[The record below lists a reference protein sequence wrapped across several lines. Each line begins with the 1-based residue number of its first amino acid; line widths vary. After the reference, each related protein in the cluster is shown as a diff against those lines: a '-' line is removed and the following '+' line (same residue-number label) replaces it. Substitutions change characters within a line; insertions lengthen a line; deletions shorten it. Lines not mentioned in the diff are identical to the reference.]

1 MKYIHVL
8 CTMKK
13 EITFTIGKTKETIEL
28 FYDTK
33 FIQQVQ
39 KIMKKL
45 SNENPDAN
53 IWAHWEVESENEMG
67 GFEFLESYNYR
78 QETKKL

>member
-33 FIQQVQ
+33 FIQPVQ
-39 KIMKKL
+39 KIMKDTTL
-45 SNENPDAN
+45 PAIGVVTISVSA
-53 IWAHWEVESENEMG
+53 V
-67 GFEFLESYNYR
+67 
-78 QETKKL
+78 